1 MGVYAVTGGSNGIGK
16 KTIELLK
23 KDGHE
28 VVNIDLYKC
37 EIEADLS
44 LPEGRQKAL
53 DELHNMYPEGIDGLI
68 CSPGVSG
75 SCGSPEMIVS
85 LNFFG
90 TIAMV
95 TGTYDLLL
103 KKGGTCVVVTSNA
116 ISQYN
121 VRMVIVDLLNN
132 SSEDEYR
139 IRKLVSQMDKTD
151 LAVGI
156 DLYVASKYALTRW
169 MRRHSASYAANGVRI
184 NAVAPGNIHAAMT
197 ATMSMNEKMALNAL
211 PIPTK
216 YGKETL
222 MEPVEIAYAIVFLA
236 SPQACGINGI
246 VMFVDGGTDA
256 LLNAE
261 KVY

>member
-1 MGVYAVTGGSNGIGK
+1 MGIYAVTGGSGSIGK

-23 KDGHE
+23 KRGHE
-28 VVNIDLYKC
+28 VINIDIYHSD
-37 EIEADLS
+37 IEADLS
-44 LPEGRQKAL
+44 IPEGRQKAL
-53 DELHNMYPEGIDGLI
+53 DELASMCPDGIDGLI
-68 CSPGVSG
+68 CSAGVSG
-75 SCGSPEMIVS
+75 SCGNPEMIVS

-95 TGTYDLLL
+95 NGAYDLLL
-103 KKGGTCVVVTSNA
+103 KKRGTCVIVTSNV
-116 ISQYN
+116 ISQYK
-121 VRMVIVDLLNN
+121 VRMDLVDLLNN

-139 IRKLVSQMDKTD
+139 ICKLISRMDKTD
-151 LAVGI
+151 LSTGTA
-156 DLYVASKYALTRW
+156 LYVASKYALTRW
-169 MRRHSASYAANGVRI
+169 MRRRSASYAANGVRI
-184 NAVAPGNIHAAMT
+184 NAVAPGNIHTAMT
-197 ATMSMNEKMALNAL
+197 ATRSMNEKMALNAL

-222 MEPVEIAYAIVFLA
+222 MESIEIAYAIVFLA
-236 SPQACGINGI
+236 SSEACGINGI